1 MTTTSNRW
9 IEKSSQEVTVICL
22 EEAYLLLYPPS
33 CVNSLINQF
42 IVKLNTMRLLKEY
55 YPASDINEKMIEE
68 LIKNKKQ
75 YFEETWPQQMRAYKN
90 THSSLDNRFIE
101 YKNKA
106 DQLQVAMKAEIDK
119 LRSENEKLQK
129 INEKVIKNIV

>member
-1 MTTTSNRW
+1 
-9 IEKSSQEVTVICL
+9 
-22 EEAYLLLYPPS
+22 
-33 CVNSLINQF
+33 
-42 IVKLNTMRLLKEY
+42 MRLLKEY

-75 YFEETWPQQMRAYKN
+75 YFEETWPQQMRAYKS
-90 THSSLDNRFIE
+90 TQSSLDNRFIE